1 MNVANSL
8 KQACREGDLI
18 ARFGGD
24 EFLVLLKNTNRE
36 DASAAGRTIQ
46 KEIGGILSDTGSK
59 KERISCSMGVRLAGE
74 GERNFSDIIVK
85 ANQALLQVKKSGKGG
100 ILFYEAVEDKENG
113 SISYDYLKQAR
124 EAKRREQSSLDDK
137 TTTAVAL
144 ECLRNPPPLTRQS
157 IS

>member
-1 MNVANSL
+1 MDDFKRINEEKGKLFGNVVLMNVANSL

-74 GERNFSDIIVK
+74 GERNFP
-85 ANQALLQVKKSGKGG
+85 
-100 ILFYEAVEDKENG
+100 
-113 SISYDYLKQAR
+113 ISL
-124 EAKRREQSSLDDK
+124 
-137 TTTAVAL
+137 
-144 ECLRNPPPLTRQS
+144 
-157 IS
+157 